1 MRLIRR
7 IAVSMAAALLLAA
20 CAAPVPYQPRL
31 GGSGPGYSDE
41 QLAANRWRVTFTG
54 NSATKRQTVENY
66 LLLRAAEV
74 ARQAGYRWF
83 VFDSRDTEAKT
94 TYQSDFAG
102 WPGWRGRGWYRHS
115 WPYDGV
121 SDDARPITT
130 YEAYA
135 EIVLLSEAQA
145 KNEPRAMQAEDV
157 IAHVSPQ
164 PSDASKPPQASK
176 PAQ

>member
-1 MRLIRR
+1 MRLIQR
-7 IAVSMAAALLLAA
+7 IATAAAATLLLAA
-20 CAAPVPYQPRL
+20 CATPAAYQPRQ
-31 GGSGPGYSDE
+31 GGSGTGYTDE

-54 NSATKRQTVENY
+54 NSATKRQTVENF

-74 ARQAGYRWF
+74 TSKAGYRWF
-83 VFDSRDTEAKT
+83 VFDSRDTKAET
-94 TYQSDFAG
+94 SYQSDFDG
-102 WPGWRGRGWYRHS
+102 WPGRGRYWHS
-115 WPYDGV
+115 WPYGGFGGEM
-121 SDDARPITT
+121 SRPITS

-157 IAHVSPQ
+157 IAHVRPAAQ
-164 PSDASKPPQASK
+164 PPEISK